1 MHRIGGRLR
10 ETDFGRSG
18 ATVGIPLF
26 NSDVSN
32 EDQNQVIRTVSGG

>member
-10 ETDFGRSG
+10 GSDFGHYG
-18 ATVGIPLF
+18 ADGWIPLF

-32 EDQNQVIRTVSGG
+32 EDRNPVIRTVSGG